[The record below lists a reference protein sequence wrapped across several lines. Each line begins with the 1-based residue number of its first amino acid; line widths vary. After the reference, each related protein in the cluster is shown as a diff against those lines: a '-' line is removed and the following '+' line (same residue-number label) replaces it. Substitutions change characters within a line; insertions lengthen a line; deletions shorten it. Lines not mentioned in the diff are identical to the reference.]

1 MFRFLRRRPDRIQ
14 AFCNANG
21 NLRTDLAH
29 PLSFRHDAT
38 GYGVEVGGSISR
50 RIREGVSMSGKV
62 CYRKWRADNGIATFF
77 AATGRASSQRLN
89 EVNWQSFTFRLDATY
104 AF

>member
-1 MFRFLRRRPDRIQ
+1 MDR
-14 AFCNANG
+14 ADANW

-50 RIREGVSMSGKV
+50 RIREGLSVSGAIR
-62 CYRKWRADNGIATFF
+62 YRKWRADNGINTLF
-77 AATGRASSQRLN
+77 AATGGVSGLRLN
-89 EVNWQSFTFRLDATY
+89 EVNWQSFSIRFDTAYTF
-104 AF
+104 